1 MVGLYHPDSQAA
13 LLSSFIALWNPS
25 LKIDTRMSKD
35 DPSWLDRAIFPFT
48 SRFVNV
54 DGNRVH
60 YIDEGTRPTLLLL
73 HGSRTAQPG

>member
-1 MVGLYHPDSQAA
+1 
-13 LLSSFIALWNPS
+13 
-25 LKIDTRMSKD
+25 MSKD